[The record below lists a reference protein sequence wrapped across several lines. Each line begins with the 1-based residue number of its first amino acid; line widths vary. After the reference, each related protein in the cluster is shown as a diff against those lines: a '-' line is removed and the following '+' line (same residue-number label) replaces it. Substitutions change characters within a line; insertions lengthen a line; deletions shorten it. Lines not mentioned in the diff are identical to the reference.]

1 MKIKKNR
8 FVSSFLSCVMIF
20 SLCTPA
26 FASEE
31 SPQLDKTAIYSQ
43 LEKQGAL
50 DMYDIHEAIY
60 TATTP
65 SIIPFGSDDEYTNVY
80 APDGGTLEYNS
91 KKGDK
96 PMSVGNTYLDFD
108 DSYYY
113 ILGKQEVGVEFVLE
127 QIIGRIPFV
136 GTITSAV
143 STAKVLV
150 DSNASVSIKNA
161 GGYAM
166 ISVTDSVAGVSTVVR
181 GWSNYPY
188 IYLYDIHA
196 TNINV
201 TLSPKNNPFN
211 H

>member
-1 MKIKKNR
+1 MKIKGNR

-150 DSNASVSIKNA
+150 DSNASVYSK
-161 GGYAM
+161 Y
-166 ISVTDSVAGVSTVVR
+166 
-181 GWSNYPY
+181 
-188 IYLYDIHA
+188 YLCW
-196 TNINV
+196 
-201 TLSPKNNPFN
+201 K
-211 H
+211 

>member
-1 MKIKKNR
+1 MKIKGNR

-80 APDGGTLEYNS
+80 APDGGTLEYILNVFV
-91 KKGDK
+91 K
-96 PMSVGNTYLDFD
+96 PETACRCFWLYLFRHYR
-108 DSYYY
+108 SNPSNPC
-113 ILGKQEVGVEFVLE
+113 
-127 QIIGRIPFV
+127 RI
-136 GTITSAV
+136 
-143 STAKVLV
+143 
-150 DSNASVSIKNA
+150 
-161 GGYAM
+161 
-166 ISVTDSVAGVSTVVR
+166 
-181 GWSNYPY
+181 
-188 IYLYDIHA
+188 
-196 TNINV
+196 
-201 TLSPKNNPFN
+201 
-211 H
+211 

>member
-1 MKIKKNR
+1 MKIKGNR

-80 APDGGTLEYNS
+80 APDGGSLKCKTQKRGKKAITLCLLETLTLTSTTPTTIFLGN
-91 KKGDK
+91 KKLAL
-96 PMSVGNTYLDFD
+96 NLF
-108 DSYYY
+108 
-113 ILGKQEVGVEFVLE
+113 
-127 QIIGRIPFV
+127 
-136 GTITSAV
+136 
-143 STAKVLV
+143 
-150 DSNASVSIKNA
+150 
-161 GGYAM
+161 
-166 ISVTDSVAGVSTVVR
+166 
-181 GWSNYPY
+181 
-188 IYLYDIHA
+188 
-196 TNINV
+196 
-201 TLSPKNNPFN
+201 
-211 H
+211 

>member
-1 MKIKKNR
+1 MKDTLQMKYRKKYW
-8 FVSSFLSCVMIF
+8 VVVIF
-20 SLCTPA
+20 
-26 FASEE
+26 F
-31 SPQLDKTAIYSQ
+31 
-43 LEKQGAL
+43 
-50 DMYDIHEAIY
+50 
-60 TATTP
+60 
-65 SIIPFGSDDEYTNVY
+65 
-80 APDGGTLEYNS
+80 
-91 KKGDK
+91 
-96 PMSVGNTYLDFD
+96 
-108 DSYYY
+108 
-113 ILGKQEVGVEFVLE
+113 
-127 QIIGRIPFV
+127 
-136 GTITSAV
+136 
-143 STAKVLV
+143 LV